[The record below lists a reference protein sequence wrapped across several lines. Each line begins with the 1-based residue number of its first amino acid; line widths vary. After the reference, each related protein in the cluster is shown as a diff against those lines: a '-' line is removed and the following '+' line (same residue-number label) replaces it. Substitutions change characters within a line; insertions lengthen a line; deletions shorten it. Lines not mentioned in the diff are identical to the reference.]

1 MFSELNNNIREFL
14 ISFFEQ
20 KKDSILDPL
29 TCLLRL
35 SILEFKPLGTK
46 VSLNN
51 NKIKYNEPNVLQGAM
66 RWTNG
71 DTREDLHNLFNPLKK
86 AVLWYDTSNEEIKT
100 IFSYSIKGLEKL
112 QSSYNTN
119 SVISHSIQLYIDY
132 LRKNLNVRNN
142 DKSNDNTGK
151 KNNSNDEEENTIS
164 KQLRELWNKRE
175 ITILNN
181 ILLELED
188 NRNKNT
194 VGLMDEQDALIRT
207 LETILT
213 RKEEKVS
220 NILFENTTSLN

>member
-20 KKDSILDPL
+20 KRDSILDPL
-29 TCLLRL
+29 TCLVRL
-35 SILEFKPLGTK
+35 SILDFKPIGTK
-46 VSLNN
+46 ISLNN

-66 RWTNG
+66 RWSNG

-86 AVLWYDTSNEEIKT
+86 AVLWYDTKNQEIKN
-100 IFSYSIKGLEKL
+100 IFNYAIKGLEKL
-112 QSSYNTN
+112 QSSYNNN

-132 LRKNLNVRNN
+132 L
-142 DKSNDNTGK
+142 K
-151 KNNSNDEEENTIS
+151 KNIDGKISKNHNESEGSKSKQDTEEENTIS
-164 KQLRELWNKRE
+164 KQLRELWNERE

-188 NRNKNT
+188 NRKKN
-194 VGLMDEQDALIRT
+194 LPELLDEQDALIRT
-207 LETILT
+207 LETILI

>member
-29 TCLLRL
+29 TCLVRL
-35 SILEFKPLGTK
+35 SILDFKPIGTK
-46 VSLNN
+46 ISLNN

-86 AVLWYDTSNEEIKT
+86 AVLWYDTKNEEIKN
-100 IFSYSIKGLEKL
+100 IFNYAIKGLEKL
-112 QSSYNTN
+112 QSSYNNN
-119 SVISHSIQLYIDY
+119 SVISHSIQLYINY
-132 LRKNLNVRNN
+132 L
-142 DKSNDNTGK
+142 K
-151 KNNSNDEEENTIS
+151 KNITAKNNEKNQNTRSININETEEENTIS
-164 KQLRELWNKRE
+164 KQLRELWNERE

-188 NRNKNT
+188 NRKKNLNC
-194 VGLMDEQDALIRT
+194 VLEEQDALIKT
-207 LETILT
+207 IETILT